1 MIATHQNYLPQIIT
15 FLCSL
20 AFAGVLG
27 IVSFKSL
34 HMGIRAYAAQ
44 SVVLGSAALLMGLS
58 EFHSHIIVIAAFALA
73 VKGFAI
79 PWFLFKVME
88 QVKIKRE
95 TEPFLNFTVSIF
107 GCVGLTLLSYLVMQ
121 RALGDDSFALIGFSL
136 ALAFMLAG
144 LLLMAGRKKAIMQVL
159 GLLVVE
165 NGLFI
170 AALSTSFQMPMIVE
184 LGLVFDILVA
194 VIVLGLLVFRIQKT
208 FGSIN
213 TENLNRLK
221 G

>member
-1 MIATHQNYLPQIIT
+1 MTQHLWPQVIT

-20 AFAGVLG
+20 ALVCALG
-27 IVSFKSL
+27 IVSFRSIYL
-34 HMGIRAYAAQ
+34 GIRAYAAQ
-44 SVVLGSAALLMGLS
+44 SILLGLAALLIGCG
-58 EFHSHIIVIAAFALA
+58 EIRSHTVFIAFFALI
-73 VKGFAI
+73 VKGFVI

-95 TEPFLNFTVSIF
+95 TEPFINFPISIF
-107 GCVGLTLLSYLVMQ
+107 GSIGLTLLSYMVMKKT
-121 RALGDDSFALIGFSL
+121 LGGDSFALSGFSL
-136 ALAFMLAG
+136 SLSFMFTG
-144 LLLMAGRKKAIMQVL
+144 LLLMVGRKKAVMQVL
-159 GLLVVE
+159 GLLIVE

-184 LGLVFDILVA
+184 LGLVFDLLVA

-208 FGSIN
+208 FGSIS
-213 TENLNRLK
+213 TENLSRLK